1 MAEKNSTQPTEGL
14 FFIKQP
20 IFDGKRS
27 IWGYELLGG
36 ELKDGIC
43 EIFPQQE
50 SAAGLSSTTYLDL
63 QEAIERGK
71 QIMVGFEQK
80 GILTG
85 LPHALPP
92 SCGVVRLLTGETE
105 APELKTALEQLRSE
119 GYQTALEF
127 IPGRPVAETLYG
139 SADIISFNLCDWK
152 PDQNELGQKV
162 DPKTKL
168 LARGVKTQNQFQ
180 AALTQGFDLFQGPFF
195 KEMEVIPDRQL
206 GSNQIAR
213 LNLMRLLES
222 KDPDV
227 QVLAEAIRSD
237 VSISFRLLSYLNR
250 AWFGFRQ
257 NVQSI
262 DQAIMLLG
270 WTKLKVWLR
279 ALLFVDLAGKEEVPQ
294 ELAVLSLQR
303 GKFFE
308 LLTLEVDY
316 WGFNP
321 NTLFLLGLF
330 SLMDSILGLP
340 MTKVVEL
347 LPLEAKLKAALR
359 RDPNNE
365 YRSLFE
371 LLESIEDGDWTALEH
386 LSRKLVLDLSKVKSC
401 FAQARDWAGGFFSQ
415 TDKGE

>member
-1 MAEKNSTQPTEGL
+1 MNDKTATSPTQGI

-36 ELKDGIC
+36 ELKDGIY
-43 EIFPQQE
+43 EVFPQQE
-50 SAAGLSSTTYLDL
+50 SAAGLSSTVYLDL

-71 QIMVGFEQK
+71 RIMVGFDQK
-80 GILTG
+80 GILAG
-85 LPHALPP
+85 LPYALPP
-92 SCGVVRLLTGETE
+92 SCGVVRLLPGESE
-105 APELKTALEQLRSE
+105 VPELRTALAQLRTD
-119 GYQTALEF
+119 GYKTILEYIPDTP
-127 IPGRPVAETLYG
+127 IPGTLYG
-139 SADIISFNLCDWK
+139 VTDIISFDLSTGK
-152 PDQNELGQKV
+152 PDQFWVEIKANRGVQK
-162 DPKTKL
+162 
-168 LARGVKTQNQFQ
+168 LARGLKTQNQFQ
-180 AALTQGFDLFQGPFF
+180 TARDLGFDLFQGPFF
-195 KEMEVIPDRQL
+195 KELEIVPDRQL
-206 GSNQIAR
+206 GSNEVAR
-213 LNLMRLLES
+213 LNLLRLLES
-222 KDPDV
+222 EDPDV
-227 QVLAEAIRSD
+227 LTLGEAIRSD

-257 NVQSI
+257 TIQSI

-270 WTKLKVWLR
+270 WGKLKVWLR
-279 ALLFVDLAGKEEVPQ
+279 ALLFVDLAGTEEVPR

-308 LLTLEVDY
+308 LLTTEVDY

-340 MTKVVEL
+340 MAKVVEL

-365 YRSLFE
+365 YQSLFE
-371 LLESIEDGDWTALEH
+371 LLESIEDGDWSTLEL
-386 LSRKLVLDLSKVKSC
+386 LSRKLFLDLNLIKSN
-401 FAQARDWAGGFFSQ
+401 FTQARDWAGAFFSPPEQ
-415 TDKGE
+415 D